1 MDRMLHMQRRVSG
14 DPADCYGDEPEREGR
29 TMKVKI
35 QRRRQETPE
44 PLPATIEEP
53 APAGLNAPPKTVD
66 EWRFMQTGD

>member
-1 MDRMLHMQRRVSG
+1 
-14 DPADCYGDEPEREGR
+14 
-29 TMKVKI
+29 MKVKI